1 MSDTFWVIPDVSTTR
16 TPLIILKEAASELT
30 RRTEG
35 LLRGHVASQRPSYDL
50 SMLVLRLSIIA
61 PALDNYQIAVAT
73 YSQPMELYPGQ
84 LASEILENESV
95 VSSEEELV
103 KALRD
108 QLSAPKVQKVIASL
122 LSQSKFAGEET

>member
-1 MSDTFWVIPDVSTTR
+1 
-16 TPLIILKEAASELT
+16 
-30 RRTEG
+30 
-35 LLRGHVASQRPSYDL
+35 
-50 SMLVLRLSIIA
+50 MLVLRLSIIA